1 MTGAMAFPLFL
12 RVTAMA
18 LRLEDRDLVIAYQ
31 AGDNDAF
38 AELVRE
44 YRPQLVGHARRRLN
58 CDESAEDA
66 VQETL
71 VRALRA
77 MPRFNGNYMVGPWLH
92 RILTNVCIDEGNRR
106 RRESEKTE
114 RVAKTDTT
122 VGPSPSAEVEL
133 GLDVDHSELS
143 DAVDGLSE
151 PYREALRLRFVEEL
165 SYDEMAKAAGV
176 SEDNARARVSRAR
189 SALRAALR
197 VAAFVPVALVGL
209 LRRGERAAA
218 AVSSQSPGGGR
229 AALNSAM
236 PMFAET
242 APVASR
248 AAAAVSNAAT
258 TGVPIVAKAAL
269 GFGLATAVIAPTV
282 DSPVHRAA
290 DRVLPDSVMGVLAP
304 LAMELP
310 TPDAPVVVPAAAPV
324 TGVAD
329 LTDPAGAGAAAEVVA
344 VAAAAVVQEEA
355 PQAVERAAP
364 AAAAVVVDS
373 GSGSDRLV
381 ADESGDGTVAATQTA
396 AESTGASAVAPSPVV
411 SVMATSSVEGAE
423 LTFTPSGADRYD
435 VAGTLSMAVTTTTT
449 TTTGDEETTE
459 TLTTNE
465 SVAVVSP
472 STASLDA
479 EDPAVTER
487 SFSAL
492 LVFAPGDDGLSAEMR
507 LAARGTM
514 NDDGSLSMTGRFSA
528 TPTESLPLVV
538 SGTLSGTLALDSNG
552 MPQSLTVTLTP

>member
-1 MTGAMAFPLFL
+1 MAFPLFL

-44 YRPQLVGHARRRLN
+44 YRPQLLGHARRRLN

-151 PYREALRLRFVEEL
+151 PYREALRLRFVEDL

-197 VAAFVPVALVGL
+197 VAAFVPVTLVGL

-258 TGVPIVAKAAL
+258 TGVPIVAKAAV

-290 DRVLPDSVMGVLAP
+290 DRVLPDSVMEVLAP

-310 TPDAPVVVPAAAPV
+310 APDAPVVVPAAAPV
-324 TGVAD
+324 SAVSD
-329 LTDPAGAGAAAEVVA
+329 FTDPAGAGAIAEMA
-344 VAAAAVVQEEA
+344 TVAAAVAVQEEA
-355 PQAVERAAP
+355 PQAVEQTAP
-364 AAAAVVVDS
+364 AAAVVADS
-373 GSGSDRLV
+373 GSGSDRLA

-396 AESTGASAVAPSPVV
+396 ASSADASAVAPSPVV

-538 SGTLSGTLALDSNG
+538 SGTLSGNLALDSNG

>member
-1 MTGAMAFPLFL
+1 MALPLFR

-31 AGDNDAF
+31 AGDTEAF

-44 YRPQLVGHARRRLN
+44 YRPQLVNHARRRLN

-66 VQETL
+66 VQEAL

-77 MPRFNGNYMVGPWLH
+77 MPRFNGDYMVGPWLH
-92 RILTNVCIDEGNRR
+92 RILANVCIDEGNRR
-106 RRESEKTE
+106 RREGEKSE
-114 RVAKTDTT
+114 RVANTDPS

-143 DAVDGLSE
+143 AAVDGLSE

-189 SALRAALR
+189 SALRAAMR

-290 DRVLPDSVMGVLAP
+290 DRVLPDSVMEVLAP

-310 TPDAPVVVPAAAPV
+310 TPDATVVVPAAAPV

-329 LTDPAGAGAAAEVVA
+329 LTDPAGAGAAAEMATVAA
-344 VAAAAVVQEEA
+344 VAVQEEA

-364 AAAAVVVDS
+364 AAAVVSDS
-373 GSGSDRLV
+373 GSGGDRLV

-396 AESTGASAVAPSPVV
+396 AEIGGRICQRSRARG
-411 SVMATSSVEGAE
+411 
-423 LTFTPSGADRYD
+423 SGD
-435 VAGTLSMAVTTTTT
+435 
-449 TTTGDEETTE
+449 GDEQRRRCRVDIHPVGCRP
-459 TLTTNE
+459 LRRGRH
-465 SVAVVSP
+465 AV
-472 STASLDA
+472 
-479 EDPAVTER
+479 
-487 SFSAL
+487 
-492 LVFAPGDDGLSAEMR
+492 DDGDHHHDHHNR
-507 LAARGTM
+507 
-514 NDDGSLSMTGRFSA
+514 
-528 TPTESLPLVV
+528 
-538 SGTLSGTLALDSNG
+538 
-552 MPQSLTVTLTP
+552 